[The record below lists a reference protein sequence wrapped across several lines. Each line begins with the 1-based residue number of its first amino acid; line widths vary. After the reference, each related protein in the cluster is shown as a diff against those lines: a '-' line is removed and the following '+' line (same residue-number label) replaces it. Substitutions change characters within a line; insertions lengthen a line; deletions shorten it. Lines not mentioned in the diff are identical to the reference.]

1 MKATLHYVLRT
12 DRPRPDGS
20 AIIYLRLTINRRNKP
35 MYSIYR
41 VIPLKAKYR
50 NLTLE
55 EIEAYPVKK
64 EKGDTKTISRDELY
78 CWDKAKGRATRG
90 FGSAETLN
98 QFLNE
103 EIVRSE
109 NIINDLAKRKKA
121 LTPESFRRAFK
132 KSNVDMSIFDY
143 CHQYWQVNQDSTL
156 APETIKSYMSI
167 IGKLERYKPGIRME
181 EIDFKFL
188 TSYANWMR
196 KAKVKKEGGK
206 EIAGNTE
213 RTINN
218 NMKVIRTAM
227 LLAIKNDD
235 FLIEHYPF
243 KDYKV
248 GETETELTSRDFL
261 EPEEILQLEKLMLDY
276 YPPSKPVFQVS
287 KIEWAERAAKHILNP
302 GEYETLRYFLFACY
316 TGLRY
321 KDMFL
326 LNIQEH
332 IKGKWVKNPLS
343 QQRKY
348 RYYIDVEE
356 MHKTGKM
363 LIVPLID
370 KAFALLD
377 LEKQGAAFP
386 VISNQK
392 TNKHLKYI
400 AKLAKINKVLSF
412 HVARHT
418 FATTCFTYGIPAEV
432 GQKLLGHKSE
442 KFIRIY
448 THLTQNTLFHEMDK
462 VNEGF
467 NEYEQLLRVVH
478 RRGDEDSATTIS
490 KRLENE
496 KFRQLVED
504 LSRLEDH
511 QLETITSL
519 IKWKKGA

>member
-1 MKATLHYVLRT
+1 MKASLHYVLRT

-35 MYSIYR
+35 MYSLYR
-41 VIPLKAKYR
+41 TIPLKAKYR
-50 NLTLE
+50 NLSVE
-55 EIEAYPVKK
+55 QIESYPVKR
-64 EKGDTKTISRDELY
+64 EKGDTISITRDELY
-78 CWDKAKGRATRG
+78 CWDKSKGRATRG
-90 FGSAETLN
+90 FGSAESLN

-103 EIVRSE
+103 EVVRAE
-109 NIINDLAKRKKA
+109 NIINDLAKRKKP
-121 LTPESFRRAFK
+121 LTADTFRRAFK
-132 KSNVDMSIFDY
+132 KTNVDQSIFDY
-143 CHQYWQVNQDSTL
+143 CHEQWEVNRDNTL
-156 APETIKSYMSI
+156 SKETIKSYMSI
-167 IGKLERYKPGIRME
+167 IGKLEQYKPGIRME

-188 TSYANWMR
+188 NNYANWMR
-196 KAKVKKEGGK
+196 KGKDEGGR
-206 EIAGNTE
+206 ENGD

-261 EPEEILQLEKLMLDY
+261 EPEEILRLEQLMLNY
-276 YPPSKPVFQVS
+276 YPPSKPIFQVG
-287 KIEWAERAAKHILNP
+287 KAEWAERAACGILNP
-302 GEYETLRYFLFACY
+302 GEYKTLKYFLFACY
-316 TGLRY
+316 SGLRY
-321 KDMFL
+321 KDMLL
-326 LNIQEH
+326 LNVQEH
-332 IKGKWVKNPLS
+332 IKGKWVKHPVNN
-343 QQRKY
+343 QRKF
-348 RYYIDVEE
+348 RYYIDVEA

-370 KAFALLD
+370 KAFELLD
-377 LEKQGAAFP
+377 LDKQGVAFP

-392 TNKHLKYI
+392 TNKHLKFI
-400 AKLAKINKVLSF
+400 AKLAKINKKLSF

-448 THLTQNTLFHEMDK
+448 THLTQNHLFHEMDK
-462 VNEGF
+462 VNKGF

-478 RRGDEDSATTIS
+478 REGEELHEKAAELA
-490 KRLENE
+490 KRLESE
-496 KFRQLVED
+496 KFRKLVER
-504 LSRLEDH
+504 LSKFDEDKLEA
-511 QLETITSL
+511 ISK
-519 IKWKKGA
+519 IVA